1 MIKKIAFA
9 AGLVAVGLLVLHVT
23 GLSSYPATAFG
34 KLKKSVK
41 QQVPLE
47 FEIERLR
54 HQVAQLV
61 PDMRK
66 HLSSIAEEMA
76 TIDALK
82 EEITQTRAN
91 LAKQKENILAMT
103 REVESGAST
112 VSIKGR
118 EYGIAR
124 IREKLERDFAS
135 YQHCE
140 SELKTREKLLEAK
153 EKSLDAARDQLGT
166 MKTQKQELEVQVA
179 QLEAELKT
187 IRVAQSRNKFQID
200 DSSLAK
206 CKTTLA
212 EIRNRL
218 KVEKTT
224 AELEGEFAN
233 DALPVESKVKS
244 TSDITR
250 EIKGYFHGDTVS
262 ESKIAA
268 DRK

>member
-1 MIKKIAFA
+1 MIRKIAFG
-9 AGLVAVGLLVLHVT
+9 AGLVAIGLLVLHVT

-54 HQVAQLV
+54 HQVTQLV

-66 HLSSIAEEMA
+66 HLSGIAEEMA
-76 TIDALK
+76 TVDSLR
-82 EEITQTRAN
+82 EEITLTRTN
-91 LAKQKENILAMT
+91 LAKQKDNILAMT
-103 REVESGAST
+103 RELDAGAST
-112 VSIKGR
+112 VSINGR
-118 EYGIAR
+118 DYSAVR
-124 IREKLERDFAS
+124 IREKLARDFAS
-135 YQHCE
+135 FQHCE

-153 EKSLDAARDQLGT
+153 EKSLEAAREQLGT
-166 MKTQKQELEVQVA
+166 MKEQKQELELQVA

-206 CKTTLA
+206 CKTTLS

-233 DALPVESKVKS
+233 DTIPVEAKAKS
-244 TSDITR
+244 TRDLTQ
-250 EIKGYFHGDTVS
+250 EIKGYFHGDS
-262 ESKIAA
+262 FSDSKIAA